1 VDVPAI
7 RLGRVKN
14 VIRLIL
20 VLFRTI
26 VLLADKLEEIVE
38 RVEYVALWQPLMDLL
53 DLTIMNASVWMV
65 CATIRTTILKNRANA
80 VMTRAM

>member
-7 RLGRVKN
+7 RLGQVKN
-14 VIRLIL
+14 VIRLIP
-20 VLFRTI
+20 VLLRTI

-38 RVEYVALWQPLMDLL
+38 RVEYVVLWQPPMDLL

>member
-7 RLGRVKN
+7 RLGQVKN
-14 VIRLIL
+14 VIRLIP
-20 VLFRTI
+20 VLLRTI

-38 RVEYVALWQPLMDLL
+38 RVEYVDLWQPRMDLL

-65 CATIRTTILKNRANA
+65 CATIRTTILKIRANV